1 MRGAGSGRT
10 AILNVMARSVADSL
24 RAETR
29 DRFAALPPAERVEL
43 ALALG
48 DDDVAML
55 MAAQGLNRSQAID
68 RIRRSRQEGRHASV
82 ANEPESA

>member
-1 MRGAGSGRT
+1 
-10 AILNVMARSVADSL
+10 MARSVADSL

-68 RIRRSRQEGRHASV
+68 RIRRSRQEGRHASG